1 MDREADALTA
11 SSAEYQHVLHA
22 CREHDVKFVRLWFT
36 DVLGQL
42 KSAAITIDELP
53 KALEEGLE
61 FDGASIEGFAR
72 RDEADM
78 VARPDPETFVILP
91 WRPQQHRVG
100 RMICDVRLRAGE
112 PFDGDPRLVL
122 RRQLERAAALGYT
135 FYVGPQIEYFYFRS
149 PEDATPLDS
158 GGYFDLTPLDTASD
172 LRRETVL
179 TLEEMGIS
187 VEYSHHEA
195 APSQHEIDLR
205 YTDALTMADSVM
217 TTRLVVKE
225 IAIKHGAHASFMPKP
240 LTGANGS
247 GLHVDLSLFQGEE
260 NLFFNADAPDSLSGT
275 ARSFVAGLLAYAP
288 EFSLIT
294 NQWANSYKRLARGT
308 EAPVYV
314 TWSRANQSDLVRI
327 PEHHPDKP
335 ETARVEY
342 RGADSA
348 TNPYLAFSVM
358 LAAGLKGIADGLE
371 PPPPAEDDVFL
382 LSPDQ
387 RAERGINELPRSM
400 GQAIEQFEQSALM
413 REILGDHVRT
423 AVLEN
428 KRLEWEAFRSHV
440 TDYELRRYLPV
451 L

>member
-1 MDREADALTA
+1 MNEAADPQAPTA
-11 SSAEYQHVLHA
+11 AEYRHVLHA

-42 KSAAITIDELP
+42 KSVAITVDELP

-78 VARPDPETFVILP
+78 VARPDPETFVVLP
-91 WRPQQHRVG
+91 WRPQQHRVA
-100 RMICDVRLRAGE
+100 RMICDVRQRAGE
-112 PFDGDPRLVL
+112 PFEGDPRRVL
-122 RRQLERAAALGYT
+122 RRQLERAAELGFT
-135 FYVGPQIEYFYFRS
+135 FYVAPQIEYFYFTS
-149 PEDATPLDS
+149 PDEPAPLDS

-240 LTGANGS
+240 RTDVNGS
-247 GLHVDLSLFQGEE
+247 GLHVDLSLFQGER
-260 NLFFNADAPDSLSGT
+260 NLFFEEGPEGISRM
-275 ARSFVAGLLAYAP
+275 ARSFVAGLLAWAP
-288 EFSLIT
+288 QFSLIT
-294 NQWANSYKRLARGT
+294 NQWVNSYKRLARGT
-308 EAPVYV
+308 EAPVYL

-327 PEHHPDKP
+327 PEHNPNRP
-335 ETARVEY
+335 QTTRVEY

-348 TNPYLAFSVM
+348 TNPYLAFAVM
-358 LAAGLKGIADGLE
+358 LAAGLQGVADELE
-371 PPPPAEDDVFL
+371 PPAPAEDDVFE
-382 LSPDQ
+382 LSDEQ
-387 RAERGINELPRSM
+387 RTARGIAELPRSM
-400 GQAIEQFEQSALM
+400 GQAIQEFERSTLMVEAL
-413 REILGDHVRT
+413 GPHVHK

-428 KRLEWEAFRSHV
+428 KRLEWDSFRSHV
-440 TDYELRRYLPV
+440 TDYELNRYLPV